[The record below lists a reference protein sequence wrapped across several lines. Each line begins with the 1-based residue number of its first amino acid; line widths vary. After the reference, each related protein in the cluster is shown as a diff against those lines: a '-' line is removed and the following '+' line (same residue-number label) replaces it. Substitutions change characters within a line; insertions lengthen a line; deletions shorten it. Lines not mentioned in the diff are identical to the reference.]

1 MNEFKGF
8 SKKTVQF
15 FKQLKKNN
23 TRQWFETHKKEY
35 ETHVK
40 QPAAQFVTSMGNVLE
55 EFVPAINAIPKVN
68 QSLFRI
74 NRDTRFSHDKTP
86 YKTNLGIWFWEGLQK
101 RMECSGFY
109 FHMDTDTI
117 MFGAGL
123 YMMPKHILKQYRD
136 AVVEKKAG
144 LALKKMATKM
154 KKNGLE
160 LKGRHYKRNPT
171 GYDAS
176 HENADF
182 LLFSGLH
189 AGIEISIPDAF
200 YSEELIQLAADQYRK
215 MLPLHQWLHNSV
227 L

>member
-1 MNEFKGF
+1 MEGFNGF

-23 TRQWFETHKKEY
+23 TRLWFEAHKKDY

-40 QPAAQFVTSMGNVLE
+40 QPAAEFVTAMGKALE

-74 NRDTRFSHDKTP
+74 NRDTRFSQDKTP
-86 YKTNLGIWFWEGLQK
+86 YKTNLGIWLWEGLQK

-109 FHMDTDTI
+109 FHLDTDTL

-123 YMMPKHILKQYRD
+123 YMMPKHILKLYRD
-136 AVVEKKAG
+136 AVVEKKSG
-144 LALKKMATKM
+144 QALKKMATQM
-154 KKNGLE
+154 KKNGFE
-160 LKGRHYKRNPT
+160 LKGRHYKRNPA
-171 GYDAS
+171 GYDPS
-176 HENADF
+176 HENADY
-182 LLFSGLH
+182 LLFNGLH
-189 AGIEISIPDAF
+189 AGLEMPIPDVF
-200 YSEELIQLAADQYRK
+200 YSSEFVPFTAEYYRK
-215 MLPLHQWLHNSV
+215 MLPLHEWLRDRV

>member
-1 MNEFKGF
+1 MDEFQGF
-8 SKKTVQF
+8 SKETLRF
-15 FKQLKKNN
+15 FKQLEKNN
-23 TRQWFETHKKEY
+23 TRLWFEAHKHDY

-40 QPAAQFVTSMGNVLE
+40 QPAAQFVTAMGKALE

-86 YKTNLGIWFWEGLQK
+86 YKTNLGIWFWEGMQK

-109 FHMDTDTI
+109 FHMDTNSI
-117 MFGAGL
+117 LFGAGL
-123 YMMPKHILKQYRD
+123 YMMPKPILKLYRD
-136 AVVEKKAG
+136 AVVDKKAG
-144 LALKKMATKM
+144 LTLKKMAARM

-182 LLFSGLH
+182 LLFNGLH
-189 AGIEISIPDAF
+189 AGVEMSIPEVF
-200 YSEELIQLAADQYRK
+200 YSAELIQLAADHYRK
-215 MLPLHQWLHNSV
+215 MLPLHLWLHNSV

>member
-8 SKKTVQF
+8 SKKTIQF
-15 FKQLKKNN
+15 FKQLQKNN
-23 TRQWFETHKKEY
+23 NRQWFEAHKNEY
-35 ETHVK
+35 ETNVK
-40 QPAAQFVTSMGNVLE
+40 QPASEFVNSLGKALE

-74 NRDTRFSHDKTP
+74 NRDTRFSQDKTP

-109 FHMDTDTI
+109 FHLDTDTI

-123 YMMPKHILKQYRD
+123 YMMPKHILKLYRD
-136 AVVEKKAG
+136 AVVDKKAG
-144 LALKKMATKM
+144 PALKKVAAQM

-160 LKGRHYKRNPT
+160 LKGQHYKRYPK
-171 GYDAS
+171 GYDAT

-189 AGIEISIPDAF
+189 AGVEMAIPDVF
-200 YSEELIQLAADQYRK
+200 YTSGLTQLAADHYRD
-215 MLPLHQWLHNSV
+215 MLPLHKWLRDSV